1 MNNLRLLITLIVPE
15 GAHPP
20 LRRSALSYLLASLP
34 FLFAF
39 LFAPAWSEAS
49 DLAVFNGPIPVPTKP
64 YQINTV
70 NVHFA
75 DTPKTETVARP

>member
-1 MNNLRLLITLIVPE
+1 MNNLRLLTTLIVPE

-20 LRRSALSYLLASLP
+20 LRRSALSYLLAALL
-34 FLFAF
+34 FL
-39 LFAPAWSEAS
+39 LTPAWYEAS
-49 DLAVFNGPIPVPTKP
+49 DLAVFNGGIPVPTKP

-70 NVHFA
+70 NVHFP